1 MSVFHLAIGKPKF
14 PFFEMISV
22 YIFLHLITFSSANQ
36 GQSDIIYGALSDRFN
51 LRADILNTGEFAYQS
66 RMKLNYSTDFRITS
80 IEINGVSQFLD
91 FVN

>member
-14 PFFEMISV
+14 LFFEMISV
-22 YIFLHLITFSSANQ
+22 YIFLHLIIFSSANQ

-80 IEINGVSQFLD
+80 IEINGVSQFVD